1 MLINLLF
8 AKSQKLPKLTVIKIQ
23 EVESGFSFLEVLVA
37 MLVISNFFLITLQAT
52 VLATFSRIQ
61 TQEKNQIINWVQQDL
76 ELITF
81 AAFKLD
87 QDTTDIDGDGNTT
100 EYITQTS
107 PPVTTNCTQYGKHLQ
122 NTISSNHLASATVII
137 DGKNY
142 DVIRSYVSTN
152 GGVETN
158 YLQISYTVSYASS
171 HPRYKIS
178 GDNTVTTL
186 ATEVK
191 PNASFSCP

>member
-1 MLINLLF
+1 MLINLLL
-8 AKSQKLPKLTVIKIQ
+8 AERQKLSKLTIIKIQ

-81 AAFKLD
+81 EAFKLD
-87 QDTTDIDGDGNTT
+87 LDVSDSDGDGNIT
-100 EYITQTS
+100 EYKTQTS
-107 PPVTTNCTQYGKHLQ
+107 PPVTTNCSQYGDYFK
-122 NTISSNHLASATVII
+122 NTISSNYPASATVTI
-137 DGKNY
+137 DGKPY
-142 DVIRSYVSTN
+142 DVSRVYPSTS
-152 GGVETN
+152 GTN

-171 HPRYKIS
+171 HPRYTTG

-186 ATEVK
+186 TTEVK
-191 PNASFSCP
+191 PNASFSCS